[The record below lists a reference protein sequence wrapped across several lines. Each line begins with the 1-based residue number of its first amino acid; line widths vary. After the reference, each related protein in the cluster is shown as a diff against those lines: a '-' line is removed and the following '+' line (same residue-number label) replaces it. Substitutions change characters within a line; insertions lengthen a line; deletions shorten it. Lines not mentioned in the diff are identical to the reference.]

1 MCEASS
7 QEVVCHSVS
16 CPFPQ
21 CPGEQF
27 FHTDHRPLMQDRNHF
42 VVDEQSQLPPHLLPP
57 PYLVDVDGH
66 PHPSKYQEGIL
77 KLIRPAKRDKLDWAV
92 EELEDYDSYMQR
104 HSAAIRN
111 SSGRLGQN
119 RSIGGR
125 ERGREDNQDTSGS
138 VERENQDSAGT
149 SAQNGTES
157 AEASAVEDTDR
168 QAATRAPTDDVD
180 VMEEEEGAGGE
191 VGAVTVHLL
200 QNGFCLALVVGS
212 RYGRTAHP
220 VKVQPTPA
228 VAGTVST
235 PVSS

>member
-1 MCEASS
+1 
-7 QEVVCHSVS
+7 
-16 CPFPQ
+16 
-21 CPGEQF
+21 
-27 FHTDHRPLMQDRNHF
+27 MQDRNHF

-180 VMEEEEGAGGE
+180 VMEEEEGDPE
-191 VGAVTVHLL
+191 NI
-200 QNGFCLALVVGS
+200 QNMLSSIVYSLGLTQEEAQQAISYWHS
-212 RYGRTAHP
+212 RMIVPQFDPDHIG
-220 VKVQPTPA
+220 
-228 VAGTVST
+228 
-235 PVSS
+235 